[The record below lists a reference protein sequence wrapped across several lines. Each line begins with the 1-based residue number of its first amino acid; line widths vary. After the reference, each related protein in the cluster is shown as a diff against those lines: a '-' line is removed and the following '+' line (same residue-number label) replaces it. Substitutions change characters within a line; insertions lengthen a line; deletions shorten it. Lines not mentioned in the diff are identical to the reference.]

1 MLCRKHTK
9 TGKDIINPEK
19 RLCEGRAENNE
30 VDEQLS
36 AENIGRRKPLMME
49 EKLAKQGVI
58 TFLNV

>member
-1 MLCRKHTK
+1 MLYRKHT
-9 TGKDIINPEK
+9 TTSKDIINLG

-36 AENIGRRKPLMME
+36 AENIGRRKPLMVKE
-49 EKLAKQGVI
+49 ELAKQGVI